1 MRHNMKHSTQ
11 CFITRWNTSKI
22 KNTVFSVFHLVFSNT
37 EPHASYITWTSQSAF
52 DDSRVKSFF
61 SCFFF
66 LRSKPCMSAVSK
78 AQSHHMTTTV
88 IENKISPGRGLEF
101 WKNPLA
107 FATNIRK
114 KQASDVS
121 VRNLANNQDNNC
133 ELIWSRTW
141 SIPKNE
147 LCFVLLI

>member
-11 CFITRWNTSKI
+11 CFITRWKTSKI
-22 KNTVFSVFHLVFSNT
+22 KNTVFSVFHLVMK
-37 EPHASYITWTSQSAF
+37 HWASCFIYCLNFTKRLWRQPGQKF
-52 DDSRVKSFF
+52 LFMF
-61 SCFFF
+61 FFF
-66 LRSKPCMSAVSK
+66 LRSKPCMSVVSK

-88 IENKISPGRGLEF
+88 IENKISQGRGLEF

-114 KQASDVS
+114 KQASDAS

-133 ELIWSRTW
+133 EIWSRTW
-141 SIPKNE
+141 SIPKTE

>member
-11 CFITRWNTSKI
+11 CFITQWNTSKI
-22 KNTVFSVFHLVFSNT
+22 KITVFSVFHLVMK
-37 EPHASYITWTSQSAF
+37 HWASCFIYCLNFTKHLWRQPGQKF
-52 DDSRVKSFF
+52 LFM
-61 SCFFF
+61 FFF

-114 KQASDVS
+114 KQASDAS

-133 ELIWSRTW
+133 EIWSRTW
-141 SIPKNE
+141 SIPKIE

>member
-11 CFITRWNTSKI
+11 CFITRWNISKI
-22 KNTVFSVFHLVFSNT
+22 KNTVFSVFHLVMK
-37 EPHASYITWTSQSAF
+37 HWA
-52 DDSRVKSFF
+52 
-61 SCFFF
+61 SCFIYCLNFTKRLWRQPGQKFLFMFF
-66 LRSKPCMSAVSK
+66 FFRSKPCMSAVSK

-141 SIPKNE
+141 SIPKIE